1 MQTQSHTIPGGY
13 PLRGIDNPGMND
25 VLCGRGGGT
34 NNHVGNIR
42 FRQLVNGHKLRYLAA
57 TKSEKPMVSREVV
70 AIWRNLNP
78 PGRFLAQEKGVSVCW
93 NDVGDKKAREKA
105 SQCLR
110 ERTPDVMPFVK
121 KLELQLTLE
130 EQEKASNL
138 ANGISSLSQPEESV
152 PVSVSSTI
160 ATSSARA
167 VSVSLD
173 SLSSM
178 DKCNDADQCLTSSDI
193 TRHLLH
199 QQKEAAIA
207 AHEALNVHIPPDLIH
222 SVSPSTALIAS
233 SNSVAPTPLNTTSSS
248 ITVNTHTSNEQ
259 SLSEESFPVTTL
271 SMERERISKEIA
283 DLELQKA
290 RLQAEIEEKKM
301 IEKISDNISNSSGN
315 SVNYADPNKRPLVP
329 DPVSSSSGDNIFS
342 MQRGVTRDRNE
353 MVGAVPLAAD
363 LLSGF
368 YPNALQRVQQTPSL
382 GANVEDIALT
392 REDYELSVRNLMG
405 DKDSSSSR
413 SESTPVAANQDCMK
427 EEVLDPSD
435 FLDTMSINSW
445 VCPPDRLEGMETMS
459 RNSWMKSMQ
468 SIDDV
473 SMSSGNVNPNPGC
486 NVEPSYH
493 ESWTTAQFN
502 NITGKRGT
510 SVRSDSMS
518 TLNTNYLESII
529 PSQSNPKKSP
539 GNKSKNYS
547 SPPILMNK
555 SSQGNFLSPT
565 GELSLRPTMFTAG
578 QPSTGVSQVS
588 MLSDMTDLSFYRKES
603 MRSLTMR
610 KQKTM
615 KSDTTMSDMSE
626 ALASL
631 KFGA

>member
-342 MQRGVTRDRNE
+342 MRRGVTRDRNE